1 MDPVQYVRLYAD
13 EQGESHFED
22 VQVSMTT
29 TGFAPP
35 APPLDIS
42 EFVGARRFAFLRA
55 PAGWFGDWHPAPARQ
70 FLVVLEGEFEV
81 SASDGETRRFGA
93 GSVLLVEDTTG
104 KGHMTRALGEAEAS
118 TAVVQI

>member
-13 EQGESHFED
+13 EQGESHFE
-22 VQVSMTT
+22 
-29 TGFAPP
+29 
-35 APPLDIS
+35 
-42 EFVGARRFAFLRA
+42 E
-55 PAGWFGDWHPAPARQ
+55 FGDWHPAPARQ

-104 KGHMTRALGEAEAS
+104 KGHMTRALGEADAS
-118 TAVVQI
+118 TAVLQI